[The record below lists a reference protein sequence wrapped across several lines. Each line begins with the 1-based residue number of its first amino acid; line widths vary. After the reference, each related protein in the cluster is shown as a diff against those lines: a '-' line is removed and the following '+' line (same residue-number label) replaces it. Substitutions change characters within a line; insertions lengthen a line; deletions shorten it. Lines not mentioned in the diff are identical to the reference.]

1 MVRVNTEVL
10 NEVKDLINT
19 DELRTKLKR
28 VVVAGSETTW
38 LDLTGEVLP
47 LVVSAVEN
55 GKVELTSAQKSTLAS
70 DIILPLIKDKLP
82 WYIKPFASSLVKW
95 LIAVA
100 VSTLNKLLTK
110 DWNAQLRPFSVRGKP
125 NRTSMQHCPY
135 KEYDHYFWECI
146 CRKTGKPCHVRYCG
160 GKNKME

>member
-10 NEVKDLINT
+10 NEVKELINT

-82 WYIKPFASSLVKW
+82 
-95 LIAVA
+95 
-100 VSTLNKLLTK
+100 
-110 DWNAQLRPFSVRGKP
+110 
-125 NRTSMQHCPY
+125 
-135 KEYDHYFWECI
+135 
-146 CRKTGKPCHVRYCG
+146 
-160 GKNKME
+160 

>member
-10 NEVKDLINT
+10 NEVKELINT

-28 VVVAGSETTW
+28 VVVAGSDTTW

-55 GKVELTSAQKSTLAS
+55 GKVALTSAQKSALAS
-70 DIILPLIKDKLP
+70 NIILPLIKEKLP

-95 LIAVA
+95 LIAA
-100 VSTLNKLLTK
+100 VISALNKLLSK
-110 DWNAQLRPFSVRGKP
+110 DWNAQIKALFGA
-125 NRTSMQHCPY
+125 NGADLA
-135 KEYDHYFWECI
+135 KEQA
-146 CRKTGKPCHVRYCG
+146 
-160 GKNKME
+160 

>member
-10 NEVKDLINT
+10 NEVKELINT

-100 VSTLNKLLTK
+100 VSTLNCSQRTGTPK
-110 DWNAQLRPFSVRGKP
+110 LRPFSARRKP
-125 NRTSMQHCPY
+125 KRTSMQHCPY

>member
-10 NEVKDLINT
+10 NEVKELINT

-28 VVVAGSETTW
+28 VVVAGSESTW

-95 LIAVA
+95 LISVA

-110 DWNAQLRPFSVRGKP
+110 DWNAQIKALFGPKKV
-125 NRTSMQHCPY
+125 Q
-135 KEYDHYFWECI
+135 ED
-146 CRKTGKPCHVRYCG
+146 
-160 GKNKME
+160 